1 MTWRTYGK
9 KIMIFGE
16 NVYPEISSE
25 FQSNGKKSSVHT
37 FSRKF
42 YAGLAILCN
51 SVRGTL

>member
-1 MTWRTYGK
+1 MGK
-9 KIMIFGE
+9 NYDIWG

-42 YAGLAILCN
+42 YAGLAILCD
-51 SVRGTL
+51 SVRGSL